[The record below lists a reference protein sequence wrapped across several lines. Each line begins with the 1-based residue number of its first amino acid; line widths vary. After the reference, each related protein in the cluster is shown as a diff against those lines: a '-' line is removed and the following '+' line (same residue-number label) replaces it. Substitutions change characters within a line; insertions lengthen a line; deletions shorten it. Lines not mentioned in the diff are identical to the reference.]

1 MDNTTFDG
9 MGEAQAL
16 VVVGISAVLVV
27 LSIAVYVA
35 IIRKA
40 GYSGWWVLTMFVP
53 VLNIVMLVVFAF
65 AEWPVTREL
74 RAARAIAE
82 QQQQIQSANRFSWG
96 S

>member
-1 MDNTTFDG
+1 MDNTAFDG

-16 VVVGISAVLVV
+16 IVVGISAVLFV

-53 VLNIVMLVVFAF
+53 LLNVVMLVVFAF

-74 RAARAIAE
+74 NAARAAAT
-82 QQQQIQSANRFSWG
+82 QQQQVQSANRFSWG